1 MLRSSLLLISLL
13 VMQLRAETLIV
24 VAKDSPIE
32 TLDAKYVA
40 DIFLARTTRFPNGD
54 KALPLEMKGNA
65 IRDLFYQQLS
75 GKTSA
80 QLNAY
85 WTTLI
90 FTGKGRPPAT
100 LDNPGELAGKLA
112 REKGAISYL
121 AAEQLTDDM
130 KVVYR
135 FP

>member
-1 MLRSSLLLISLL
+1 MLRSSLLFILLI
-13 VMQLRAETLIV
+13 VAPLRAETLIV

-32 TLDAKYVA
+32 KLDAKNVA
-40 DIFLARTTRFPNGD
+40 DIFMARTTRFPNGD
-54 KALPLEMKGNA
+54 KALPLEIKGNEM
-65 IRDLFYQQLS
+65 REGFYQQLS
-75 GKTSA
+75 GKSSA

-90 FTGKGRPPAT
+90 FTGKGKPPAT
-100 LDNPGELAGKLA
+100 IATPDELAVKLTGD
-112 REKGAISYL
+112 KGSISYL
-121 AAEQLTDDM
+121 AAEQLTDNM